1 MKFTGKITKI
11 LPIQRGT
18 GKTSGKEWQKVEFVI
33 EENAEQYPDS
43 LCIAAFN
50 DKVEELVDIN
60 VGDLVD
66 VEYNGRCNEYNGRVY
81 NSLNLYKIVKI
92 EQQVAQQAPQPMPQP
107 QQVHNETLFQGNDG
121 LPF

>member
-50 DKVEELVDIN
+50 DKVEELVGIN

-81 NSLNLYKIVKI
+81 NSLNLYKIEKVGAP
-92 EQQVAQQAPQPMPQP
+92 QQQAPQPMPQP
-107 QQVHNETLFQGNDG
+107 QQPVRNDTIFQGGDD

>member
-1 MKFTGKITKI
+1 MNFTGKITKM

-18 GKTSGKEWQKVEFVI
+18 SKASGKEWQKVEFVI
-33 EENAEQYPDS
+33 EENVEQYPDS

-50 DKVEELVDIN
+50 DKVEELVGIN
-60 VGDLVD
+60 VGDIVN

-81 NSLNLYKIVKI
+81 NSLNLYKIEKVG
-92 EQQVAQQAPQPMPQP
+92 APQPAPQP
-107 QQVHNETLFQGNDG
+107 QQAQQPMSNVSIPQGGDD